1 MKRMGFSDTVHYKA
15 YSALVSS
22 GQHVL
27 HAIFCES
34 VFVCDISI
42 GNSVICRNAIKNIV

>member
-1 MKRMGFSDTVHYKA
+1 MGFSDTVHYKA

-27 HAIFCES
+27 HAIFCDS
-34 VFVCDISI
+34 VFVRGISI
-42 GNSVICRNAIKNIV
+42 GNSVIFRNAIKNIV

>member
-1 MKRMGFSDTVHYKA
+1 MKRMGFLDTVHCKA

-34 VFVCDISI
+34 VSVCDITI
-42 GNSVICRNAIKNIV
+42 GNTVICRNAIENIL